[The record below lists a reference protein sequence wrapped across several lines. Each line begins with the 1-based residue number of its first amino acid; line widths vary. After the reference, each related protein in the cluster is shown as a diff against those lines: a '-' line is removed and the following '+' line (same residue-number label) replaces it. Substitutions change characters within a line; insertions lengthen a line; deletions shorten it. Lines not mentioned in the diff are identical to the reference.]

1 MEPKLEYLTRFLA
14 SDKMTDLFPD
24 ATQRQQ
30 MAAQTFADKWE
41 DALVRVTKLD
51 GTQFF
56 ID

>member
-24 ATQRQQ
+24 VAQRQQ
-30 MAAQTFADKWE
+30 MAAQTFATKWE